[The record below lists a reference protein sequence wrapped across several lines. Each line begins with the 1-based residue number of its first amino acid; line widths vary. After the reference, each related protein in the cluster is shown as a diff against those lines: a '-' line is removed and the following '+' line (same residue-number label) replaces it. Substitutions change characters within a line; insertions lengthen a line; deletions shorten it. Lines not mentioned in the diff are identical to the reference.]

1 MQVPHGCRNAVWEV
15 KSRCVVHSQVLYES
29 GQRERVCKMMRL
41 KVPWERQKDSACDQ
55 SWLHARMSQ
64 IRSKQWDVATLR

>member
-29 GQRERVCKMMRL
+29 GQRERVQNDEAESALEEAK
-41 KVPWERQKDSACDQ
+41 RQCLQPELA
-55 SWLHARMSQ
+55 ARTHVSN
-64 IRSKQWDVATLR
+64 KE

>member
-15 KSRCVVHSQVLYES
+15 KSRCVVRSQVLYES

-41 KVPWERQKDSACDQ
+41 KVPWRRQKDSACDQ

-64 IRSKQWDVATLR
+64 IRSK